1 MTSIFLLSMVIFLSF
16 LLFGLLLRWFS
27 LRWLKKWTQKTKN
40 ILDDS
45 IIRSIQW
52 PSYLWVFLL
61 SAILSLRT
69 TNFSF
74 QGITLLNKVFVVFFI
89 LSVTVAISNLIRIL
103 IRSYG
108 VKFEDRLPIST
119 LTQNISSILVFLIGV
134 LIVLQTLD
142 ISIAPILTAL
152 GVGGIAVA
160 LALQDTLSNLF
171 SGIYILLSK
180 NVRVGDYIKLDTV
193 EEGYIID
200 ISSRATKVRTLPN
213 NLVIIPNQ
221 KLSQAIITNFHMPE
235 KRMSLLIPISVNYRS
250 DPDRVEQILI
260 EEAKKGGQEIKGLLR
275 EPEPFVRLI
284 PGFGES
290 SLDFTLICQVQEF
303 VDQYVVQHELRKR
316 ILKRFKQEGIQIPY
330 PHRVVSIKE
339 GV

>member
-1 MTSIFLLSMVIFLSF
+1 MTSIFLLSMVTFLSF

-89 LSVTVAISNLIRIL
+89 LSVTVAISKLIRIL

-119 LTQNISSILVFLIGV
+119 LTQNISSLLLNILF
-134 LIVLQTLD
+134 
-142 ISIAPILTAL
+142 A
-152 GVGGIAVA
+152 
-160 LALQDTLSNLF
+160 
-171 SGIYILLSK
+171 
-180 NVRVGDYIKLDTV
+180 KLC
-193 EEGYIID
+193 
-200 ISSRATKVRTLPN
+200 
-213 NLVIIPNQ
+213 LVW
-221 KLSQAIITNFHMPE
+221 
-235 KRMSLLIPISVNYRS
+235 
-250 DPDRVEQILI
+250 
-260 EEAKKGGQEIKGLLR
+260 
-275 EPEPFVRLI
+275 
-284 PGFGES
+284 
-290 SLDFTLICQVQEF
+290 
-303 VDQYVVQHELRKR
+303 
-316 ILKRFKQEGIQIPY
+316 
-330 PHRVVSIKE
+330 
-339 GV
+339 